1 MFFFLNISN
10 ISFWENT
17 SEVSPSCQFVSQ
29 DPSLCTF
36 FLDSCPYQKPP
47 SKWQSSQ
54 PVYPQHRTS
63 PAQPPTAQDLPPP
76 SPPQL
81 LFCVSS
87 SHKNSVGGWD
97 SGYQVWKESSRQ
109 LSFIWYLT
117 SFAKWFSNTHCNHQ
131 CQGVH
136 TLWGHQLPPLSTLTN
151 KTAVFMSAWSHSHHG
166 LNPLVEPPDPSQ
178 NFLPQVNPFNFEY
191 HSGVS
196 WISIFPV

>member
-17 SEVSPSCQFVSQ
+17 SEVSPSCQFVNQ

-63 PAQPPTAQDLPPP
+63 PAQPPTGSSSCFVWAAVIKT
-76 SPPQL
+76 QL
-81 LFCVSS
+81 EAEIQAIKSERNPAGSWVSS
-87 SHKNSVGGWD
+87 DTWLPLLNGFRIPIAITNARECTPCEV
-97 SGYQVWKESSRQ
+97 
-109 LSFIWYLT
+109 T
-117 SFAKWFSNTHCNHQ
+117 SFHLYPRWLIRQQSS
-131 CQGVH
+131 
-136 TLWGHQLPPLSTLTN
+136 W
-151 KTAVFMSAWSHSHHG
+151 SAWSHSHHG